1 LRFANG
7 ALGTVEASWVQTGG
21 MSGFEI
27 TGSEGTIFEHPD
39 KGMLVTAPV
48 KTQPRSPPAKHD
60 RRRWIDSWRRFG
72 VS

>member
-1 LRFANG
+1 M
-7 ALGTVEASWVQTGG
+7 QTGG

-27 TGSEGTIFEHPD
+27 TGSEGTIFEHSD

-48 KTQPRSPPAKHD
+48 RTQPRSAEHD

>member
-1 LRFANG
+1 M
-7 ALGTVEASWVQTGG
+7 QTGG

-27 TGSEGTIFEHPD
+27 TGSAGTIFEHPD

-48 KTQPRSPPAKHD
+48 RTQPRSPAAKHD
-60 RRRWIDSWRRFG
+60 RRRWIDSWRFG